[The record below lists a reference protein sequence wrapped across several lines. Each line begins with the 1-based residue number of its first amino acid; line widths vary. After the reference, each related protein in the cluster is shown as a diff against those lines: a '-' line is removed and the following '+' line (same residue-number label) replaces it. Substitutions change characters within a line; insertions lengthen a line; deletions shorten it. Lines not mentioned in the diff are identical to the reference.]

1 MRAAA
6 PAAQPISRAGE
17 PDDIAQACL
26 YLASDASR
34 FVTGTK
40 MVVDGGMTVGPRQSW
55 DPAMQAE
62 RLRMMEARRAA
73 YEAAQKG

>member
-1 MRAAA
+1 
-6 PAAQPISRAGE
+6 
-17 PDDIAQACL
+17 
-26 YLASDASR
+26 
-34 FVTGTK
+34 